1 MTITTPH
8 INLVATLTVDN
19 TDFSG
24 KVGEAAST
32 NRTRV
37 FLRPADQEASD
48 ELSSWH
54 LGKIVETTDVID
66 QVEKLLDIDL
76 SEDGGFKIKA
86 RDKDGYLPFLIIQGH
101 EGRTL
106 AFDVEVTNSETVTE
120 IEDPVDEV
128 DEADE
133 VIETEVTN
141 EVEAPVAEAVEA
153 E

>member
-8 INLVATLTVDN
+8 ITLVATLTVDN

-24 KVGEAAST
+24 KIGEAAST

-37 FLRPADQEASD
+37 FLNPVDEQAAD

-54 LGKIVETTDVID
+54 LSKIVESTDILD
-66 QVEKLLDIDL
+66 QVAEILAIDL
-76 SEDGGFKIKA
+76 ADVKVKA
-86 RDKDGYLPFLIIQGH
+86 RDKDGFLPFLIIQGH

-106 AFDVEVTNSETVTE
+106 AFDVEVNLSETVE
-120 IEDPVDEV
+120 EVEDPVAEV
-128 DEADE
+128 ADDSD
-133 VIETEVTN
+133 VVETDVTN